1 MIIIQHFISE
11 KWLTWETLENLLAT
25 FPYRG
30 RDSNSKPV
38 VQKSKK
44 MKVKSSRKIIGCFAE
59 ISTLIRSFPQ
69 LFYNNIKDHS
79 DPYWIWLIKI
89 REFLRYMQM
98 PQISDNQIEK
108 MELTLDTLMNMRL
121 DLTRKSD
128 TVAADIDKKCSTDE
142 SDSDESDSDWD
153 DEMSKDSKYDPPVT
167 FKGIFF

>member
-1 MIIIQHFISE
+1 MHFSHDFLEGCSKKWILIIIQHFISQ

-69 LFYNNIKDHS
+69 LFYNNIKV
-79 DPYWIWLIKI
+79 
-89 REFLRYMQM
+89 
-98 PQISDNQIEK
+98 
-108 MELTLDTLMNMRL
+108 T
-121 DLTRKSD
+121 
-128 TVAADIDKKCSTDE
+128 E
-142 SDSDESDSDWD
+142 SQKE
-153 DEMSKDSKYDPPVT
+153 
-167 FKGIFF
+167 